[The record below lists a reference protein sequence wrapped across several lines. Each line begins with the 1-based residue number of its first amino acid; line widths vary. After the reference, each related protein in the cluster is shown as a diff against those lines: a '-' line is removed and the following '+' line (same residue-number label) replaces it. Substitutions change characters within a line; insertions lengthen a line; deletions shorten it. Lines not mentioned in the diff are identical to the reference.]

1 MGSAVVALAALIP
14 SPPVESDEDLM
25 VQVQA
30 GSDEAL
36 ALLMD
41 RWRAPLYGF
50 LTRRVGD
57 ASDDVVQESWIRV
70 VRARDRFDPERRF
83 STWLFQIANNLCRDR
98 WRRLSARGRA
108 LEAFTRE
115 SVATR
120 VPDSEPEIHEGDS
133 MRVRVLALPEKQ
145 REVLIL
151 RYYQDLSEAEI
162 AEVLG
167 IPKGTVKSRMHT
179 AVKSLRQVMEEEGV
193 SQ

>member
-1 MGSAVVALAALIP
+1 MALAALIP
-14 SPPVESDEDLM
+14 SPPVDSDEDLM

-30 GSDEAL
+30 GNDEAL

-57 ASDDVVQESWIRV
+57 ASDDVFQESWIRV

-108 LEAFTRE
+108 LEAVTRE

-120 VPDSEPEIHEGDS
+120 VPQSDPDVREPDT
-133 MRVRVLALPEKQ
+133 MRTRVLTLPEKQ
-145 REVLIL
+145 REVLVL

-162 AEVLG
+162 AEALS
-167 IPKGTVKSRMHT
+167 IPKGTVKSRLHT
-179 AVKSLRQVMEEEGV
+179 AVKSLREVMAHEGV
-193 SQ
+193 SE